1 MIVSRKRLICA
12 VLVFLFIA
20 AGVFPGPTMS
30 GAMFPE
36 NYEVR
41 LKYRDLIFGPRND
54 LLSFK
59 PVEVDQVSEDL
70 SVSMQ
75 IQEQN
80 DSLYLIFTNEER
92 GEYPLYSRGSYI
104 IRRNSETGNFTQ
116 VKIFIRTEPE
126 SFVRIHP
133 AGKRSV
139 MDVYLLGTL
148 LYKGVVLPVPI
159 EQIVVEP
166 FSKILELTRF
176 QIGWELLLPQEQRP
190 VDVVT
195 LSMIE
200 ALRSELGNLR
210 DSDDGAIDEDGRY
223 RDIDDLALNPE

>member
-20 AGVFPGPTMS
+20 AGVSPGPTMS

-133 AGKRSV
+133 AGKRFRSSV
-139 MDVYLLGTL
+139 FKWT
-148 LYKGVVLPVPI
+148 
-159 EQIVVEP
+159 
-166 FSKILELTRF
+166 
-176 QIGWELLLPQEQRP
+176 
-190 VDVVT
+190 
-195 LSMIE
+195 
-200 ALRSELGNLR
+200 
-210 DSDDGAIDEDGRY
+210 
-223 RDIDDLALNPE
+223 